1 MLGAVFRALVMGLV
15 GSSNWQLLTSLIY
28 VSIDTLFQTISSFKN
43 PSHESRWDGNLILNL
58 ATSRNLVFQ
67 GISEFKNPSHDS
79 GWNGR
84 DLQTDNFS

>member
-15 GSSNWQLLTSLIY
+15 GPSNWQLLTGLIY

-43 PSHESRWDGNLILNL
+43 PSHESGWDGNLNL

>member
-43 PSHESRWDGNLILNL
+43 PSHESAWDGCDL
-58 ATSRNLVFQ
+58 
-67 GISEFKNPSHDS
+67 ES
-79 GWNGR
+79 G
-84 DLQTDNFS
+84 NFSQSGIPRNFRIQERKS